1 MVVRVPMALKTNR
14 PKNSQKT
21 ASRFLKRFPSLFRF
35 TSRRF
40 FGSPPVSH
48 LWHCDGKILEVVS
61 SGVIMD
67 AIIIREFECK
77 VAPLWAQTHHGLAP
91 PSAVRS
97 VARRFAPLLELLM
110 AEDAHAE
117 DALVEADGLAQA
129 SHLCA
134 RTPLPK
140 WPSASCCAGVR
151 APQRRS
157 AAAVVGVWAERSHL
171 GDPMQGAHVGREVGV
186 CSNVV
191 HSRFA
196 PTLVHARIVAPRRHA
211 VDCEPVWTAAKC

>member
-1 MVVRVPMALKTNR
+1 MTRRDEESSPIARMVVRVPMALKTNR

-21 ASRFLKRFPSLFRF
+21 ASRFLKRFPSLFWF

-40 FGSPPVSH
+40 FGSLPVSH

-140 WPSASCCAGVR
+140 CHPPRAVR
-151 APQRRS
+151 VWC
-157 AAAVVGVWAERSHL
+157 AAAAECRGCRGSL
-171 GDPMQGAHVGREVGV
+171 GGEV
-186 CSNVV
+186 S
-191 HSRFA
+191 
-196 PTLVHARIVAPRRHA
+196 P
-211 VDCEPVWTAAKC
+211 W